1 MDHSKLGFHRVAD
14 AHPDRIALVADNTA
28 VSFAVLAEQVNRV
41 SNGLRALGLA
51 EGDAVVAMVG
61 NGVAYFELVLA
72 TAQSGLYLVPVD
84 THSSPREVQ
93 YICAN
98 SRAAVLV
105 ADAALGERLAS
116 AAADLPVRRFAVGG
130 AVAGW
135 SDYAELSA
143 GRSSERPARR
153 VAGALMPYTSGTT
166 GRPKGVRR
174 KLTGR
179 NPDDVAA
186 ELTAARATLF
196 RLCSDDP
203 DSPADGVHLA
213 CSPLYHNA
221 PGVYS
226 QIALHLGHTVVSLRK
241 FDPVV
246 VLQAIEW
253 HRVTWTHMVPTH
265 FRRIL
270 DLPADQRAS
279 FDVSSL
285 HTVLHAGARCPVEVK
300 AAMLDWVGPVVWE
313 YYGATEGMV
322 SVLPP
327 EEWPVKRGSV
337 GRPAPGVTVRILDD
351 ASATT
356 PTGQVG
362 SVYFSVPAPFE
373 YLGDP
378 EKTERSRSGDLVTA
392 GDLGS
397 LDDDGY
403 LFLHDRRSDLVLSG
417 GVNIYPAEIEAC
429 LVQHAHVRD
438 AAVVG
443 VPDEQWGQR
452 VVAVIERAPG
462 ADATN
467 DETVAEEL
475 RALCARDLASY
486 KVPKELLFRDA
497 LPRSEAG
504 KLDRNGIRTSAE
516 LLAAAQCLGP
526 RPTTPDDAREP
537 EHRAAPHSTTT
548 R

>member
-1 MDHSKLGFHRVAD
+1 MDRSKLGFHRVAD
-14 AHPDRIALVADNTA
+14 AHPDRIALIADSTA

-84 THSSPREVQ
+84 THSSPREVR
-93 YICAN
+93 YICAD

-116 AAADLPVRRFAVGG
+116 AAVDLPVRRFAVGG
-130 AVAGW
+130 AVIGW

-174 KLTGR
+174 KLTGQ

-226 QIALHLGHTVVSLRK
+226 QIALHLGHTVVGLRK

-246 VLQAIEW
+246 VLQAIER

-265 FRRIL
+265 FRRML

-285 HTVLHAGARCPVEVK
+285 RTVLHAGARCPVDVK

-356 PTGQVG
+356 PIGQVG
-362 SVYFSVPAPFE
+362 SIYFSVPAPFE

-403 LFLHDRRSDLVLSG
+403 LFLHDRRSDLIISG

-429 LVQHAHVRD
+429 LVRHAHVRD

-467 DETVAEEL
+467 DETVAEDL

-516 LLAAAQCLGP
+516 FLAAAQGIGP

-537 EHRAAPHSTTT
+537 EHRAAPDSRTT